1 MPSTSSAPSLR
12 RSLFWGLLVLTT
24 SLMFPAWLGAHTKL
38 SRSVPGQG
46 AVVTQ
51 PPPEVRCWF
60 SEPVEVRFST
70 VTVVRTTGDPATG
83 HLQPL
88 ERVDQGWQPGP
99 NVTKEVAVTLPANLA
114 PGVYL
119 VQWAV
124 LAVDGHRIS
133 GTFTW
138 TYKPAAPVPVP
149 QATSRGRE
157 TRHIP

>member
-1 MPSTSSAPSLR
+1 MLAASL
-12 RSLFWGLLVLTT
+12 V
-24 SLMFPAWLGAHTKL
+24 FPAWLSAHTKL
-38 SRSVPGQG
+38 SRSVPGSG

-60 SEPVEVRFST
+60 SEPVEVRFSAI
-70 VTVVRTTGDPATG
+70 TVVRAKGDPATG
-83 HLQPL
+83 RLQPL

-99 NVTKEVAVTLPANLA
+99 NVTKEVAVTLPANLV

-138 TYKPAAPVPVP
+138 TYTPAAPMPGP
-149 QATSRGRE
+149 QATPRGRE
-157 TRHIP
+157 TRRIP